1 METTQSD
8 KVKKLETE
16 NKQLKAENKA
26 LRNEIDRLTQF
37 IKGGK

>member
-1 METTQSD
+1 MEATQSD
-8 KVKKLETE
+8 KVKKLEAE

-26 LRNEIDRLTQF
+26 LRNEIDRLVEF